1 MAKREKDFSSAD
13 EVAPLKTSEVARFCH
28 VSPEVVAL
36 WIRNNKLN
44 AYSTP
49 GGHYRIPVAE
59 FVRFLEEN
67 GMPIP
72 DRFKVFV
79 RRCILVIDDEPTW
92 TEFVADVLQDEYKV
106 VTALNG
112 IDGLIKIGVFR
123 PELVILDALM
133 PGLDGRDVV
142 KILRENPE
150 FKGLKVL
157 VATGYPQ
164 DRITQAMSEI
174 GVAGIL
180 SKPVTPEELR
190 TRARQLLAHGTST
203 PAEGT

>member
-1 MAKREKDFSSAD
+1 MVSE

-36 WIRNNKLN
+36 WIRNGKLS

-49 GGHYRIPVAE
+49 GGHYRIPVIE

-72 DRFKVFV
+72 ERFHSFV
-79 RRCILVIDDEPTW
+79 RRCILVIDDEPSW
-92 TEFVADVLQDEYKV
+92 IDFVREALEADFKV
-106 VTALNG
+106 VGALNG
-112 IDGLIKIGVFR
+112 IDGLVKIGVFR
-123 PELVILDALM
+123 PELILLDALM

-150 FKGLKVL
+150 FRSLKIL
-157 VATGYPQ
+157 VATAFPE
-164 DRITQAMSEI
+164 DRIVQAMREI
-174 GVAGIL
+174 GVAGVVT
-180 SKPVTPEELR
+180 KP
-190 TRARQLLAHGTST
+190 AS
-203 PAEGT
+203 PAELLGQISGVLGITDTE

>member
-1 MAKREKDFSSAD
+1 MANREEKPTNMD

-36 WIRNNKLN
+36 WIRNGKLN

-72 DRFKVFV
+72 DQFKGFV
-79 RRCILVIDDEPTW
+79 RRCILVIDDEPSW
-92 TEFVADVLQDEYKV
+92 TEFVSEVLQDEFKV

-150 FKGLKVL
+150 FKGLKIL

-164 DRITQAMSEI
+164 DRVTQAMSEI

-180 SKPVTPEELR
+180 SKPVSPEELLKQ
-190 TRARQLLAHGTST
+190 ARELLAHNTAS
-203 PAEGT
+203 A

>member
-1 MAKREKDFSSAD
+1 MSNNEEKTMNIEDI
-13 EVAPLKTSEVARFCH
+13 APLKTSEVARYCH

-36 WIRNNKLN
+36 WIRNGKLS

-72 DRFKVFV
+72 ERFKVYV
-79 RRCILVIDDEPTW
+79 RRCVLVIDDEPTW
-92 TEFVADVLQDEYKV
+92 TEFVTEVLKEEYKV
-106 VTALNG
+106 ASAHNG

-150 FKGLKVL
+150 FKGLQIL
-157 VATGYPQ
+157 VATGYPD

-174 GVAGIL
+174 GVAGIV
-180 SKPVTPEELR
+180 SKPISAKDLSAQVG
-190 TRARQLLAHGTST
+190 QLMANIANVS
-203 PAEGT
+203 ER